1 MCDHFSIT
9 AEREAQGLHLTAY
22 VFERAFVYE
31 RVITNAVSPRRVE
44 QLPVGPYVVTPTHI
58 LWEVQAARLNRK
70 TLLLEYGDGVFYA
83 QCELIDPDEIEAYF
97 QPYIDY
103 GNALDEKA
111 REGNKI

>member
-1 MCDHFSIT
+1 MRAPT
-9 AEREAQGLHLTAY
+9 Y
-22 VFERAFVYE
+22 VQAP
-31 RVITNAVSPRRVE
+31 A
-44 QLPVGPYVVTPTHI
+44 VTPTHF

-103 GNALDEKA
+103 GDALEG
-111 REGNKI
+111 GNKL